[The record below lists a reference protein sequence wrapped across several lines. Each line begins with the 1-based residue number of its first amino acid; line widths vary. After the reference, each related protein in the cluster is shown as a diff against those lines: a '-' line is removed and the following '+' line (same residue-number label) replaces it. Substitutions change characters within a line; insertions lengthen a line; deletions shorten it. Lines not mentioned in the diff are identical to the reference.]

1 MLQKLM
7 SFEEAREY
15 LSISKPSLYRLV
27 QSGKVPASKVGGL
40 WRFRKREIDAWL
52 KRQQISYR
60 ELMSK
65 TVLIYPRRR
74 KEQGKNDDG
83 LLSN

>member
-1 MLQKLM
+1 MLRKLM

-40 WRFRKREIDAWL
+40 WRFRKREIDDWL

-60 ELMSK
+60 ELRSK
-65 TVLIYPRRR
+65 RLMGSTYGVRP
-74 KEQGKNDDG
+74 
-83 LLSN
+83 